1 MEVKSFWLWNT
12 STFSYSNVLCGDPSL
27 QSHHCLMWSRMEP
40 DEQMNRCTRWTDAEG
55 SWTSLWYIS
64 LILSLI
70 LRKFIKWPIHLR
82 LDMGSISTSSSS
94 SCVRN
99 QQTSSSVYVV
109 IISILFIL
117 LTVTFVLLS
126 TRKQARIP
134 ILIVLSFFSWLKLIF
149 QPSRKEINDLPYIEL
164 KTVEITVSNRAVK
177 NQFVTT
183 DASNIFPKYF

>member
-1 MEVKSFWLWNT
+1 MWGSEPAIT
-12 STFSYSNVLCGDPSL
+12 SLSDVESYG
-27 QSHHCLMWSRMEP
+27 
-40 DEQMNRCTRWTDAEG
+40 TRWTDALEVEG

-117 LTVTFVLLS
+117 LTVTFVIEH
-126 TRKQARIP
+126 TKAGQNP
-134 ILIVLSFFSWLKLIF
+134 HFDCSFIF
-149 QPSRKEINDLPYIEL
+149 HLNEINFSTKSQRNEMPSIEL